1 MPNTIKE
8 EIARLK
14 ELMYPKNQ
22 DYIIKEDI
30 MYGDQSGYPDD
41 SSTDN
46 DYTFDSKGA
55 LGSEPELEDEGFTE
69 PETNYSKEK
78 QAYNFDSEGPTD
90 SYEDPEEDFSN
101 QLSYEL
107 GEQDDSSGTGESDDA
122 AGAGTAAMG
131 IWDSGVARGIANQIE
146 NSKWAD
152 SYQPTRGKA
161 NPVW

>member
-8 EIARLK
+8 EINRLK
-14 ELMYPKNQ
+14 ELMHIKSDEPTL
-22 DYIIKEDI
+22 KEDI
-30 MYGDQSGYPDD
+30 MYGDQSGYADD
-41 SSTDN
+41 SSEDN

-69 PETNYSKEK
+69 PETNYTKEK
-78 QAYNFDSEGPTD
+78 QAYNFDSDGPVD
-90 SYEDPEEDFSN
+90 SYEDPDEDFSD

-107 GEQDDSSGTGESDDA
+107 GEQDDGVGTGESEDG

-131 IWDSGVARGIANQIE
+131 VWDSGVARGIANQIA

-152 SYQPTRGKA
+152 SYQPTRGKG
-161 NPVW
+161 NPLT